1 MAMTRREMLLGLVAS
16 ALATLGL
23 EACARRAPEE
33 TAPVTSQPTAVAA
46 VPRPVQPT
54 PEPASGAPKHGG
66 TLLVGV
72 QNDWVTMDPAYNNG
86 GADVP
91 FMVYDPLFF
100 QQMDANGNL
109 QLVPGL
115 AEKWDFT
122 NTAATLQLRKGVNFH
137 DGSEWN
143 AESLKWN
150 IERCVADPKTQ
161 ARANLAGVDFKN
173 PVTII
178 DPFTV
183 RLNLTRAAPALM
195 QQLSSA
201 GFQGNLWPIS
211 RAAFEKLGPDQY
223 AHNPVGTG
231 PFRFGEWRPTDRVI
245 LHRNENYWMKGAQGQ
260 ALPYLDGVT
269 YRLISEDTVR
279 GVEVKSYNVDI
290 VDLLAAK
297 DLAGLRSDPK
307 LLVMETGRIA
317 NDYRMYFNAR
327 GGPFADNVNLR
338 QAALYAIDRDTMG
351 NLLAPGSSDSDK
363 FLLLPGAMGY
373 DDKLPHYTYDLDK
386 AKTLMQSAGYG
397 NGLDVTLIIIN
408 REVDRQ
414 MAQIAQEMWAKVGIR
429 TTLDA
434 MERVALNQRILTGG
448 GDFHV
453 TTGRVTNN
461 ASNDP
466 ELSMRQYLH
475 STGSFNKAHMSLPEM
490 DAALDKAGSTY
501 DRDARI
507 AGYADVQKLDFNNPF
522 MGYLWRQRWNW
533 DVNKRV
539 QGFTEPTAGPWD
551 FRSVWLT

>member
-1 MAMTRREMLLGLVAS
+1 VVAA
-16 ALATLGL
+16 ALAGVGL
-23 EACARRAPEE
+23 EACARRAPSAEE
-33 TAPVTSQPTAVAA
+33 PAAIQPTVPAPQPAA
-46 VPRPVQPT
+46 PRTPQPAAT
-54 PEPASGAPKHGG
+54 AEVASGAPKRGG
-66 TLLVGV
+66 TLVVGV

-86 GADVP
+86 GSDVP

-100 QQMDANGNL
+100 QQMDAAGNL
-109 QLVPGL
+109 QLTPGL
-115 AEKWDFT
+115 AETWEFT
-122 NTAATLQLRKGVNFH
+122 DTAATLQLRRGVTFH

-161 ARANLAGVDFKN
+161 ARANMAGVDFKN
-173 PVTII
+173 PVTVI

-201 GFQGNLWPIS
+201 GFQGNLLPIS

-231 PFRFGEWRPTDRVI
+231 PFRFGEWRPNDRVI
-245 LHRNENYWMKGAQGQ
+245 LHRNENYWMTGAQGQ

-297 DLAGLRSDPK
+297 DLGSLKSDPK
-307 LLVMETGRIA
+307 LRVMETTRIA

-338 QAALYAIDRDTMG
+338 QAALYAIDREALA
-351 NLLAPGSSDSDK
+351 NLLAPGASDADRY
-363 FLLLPGAMGY
+363 LVLPGSIAY
-373 DDKLPHYTYDLDK
+373 DEKNPYFGYDLDK
-386 AKTLMQSAGYG
+386 AKTLMQAAGYG

-414 MAQIAQEMWAKVGIR
+414 EAQILQEMWAKVGIR
-429 TTLDA
+429 TTIDA

-466 ELSMRQYLH
+466 ELAMRQYLH
-475 STGSFNKAHMSLPEM
+475 STGSFNKAHMSVPEM

-507 AGYADVQKLDFNNPF
+507 AGYAEVQKLDFNNPF

-539 QGFTEPTAGPWD
+539 NGFTEPTAGPWD
-551 FRSVWLT
+551 FRSVWLNP